1 MAKKKKKTIL
11 TAEEYKAQN
20 GMLVT
25 ADQYRSQQ
33 AAANARKQAEEKA
46 AANARSQAMTN
57 SWRKM
62 SQEETYSGGRTAGNT
77 FGTYALKQQYD
88 RAKNKKTFFNDY
100 MNQLAQKRTEANKKL
115 TQDATYLMDGKG
127 DPGIAYRSV
136 MSGADSTD
144 ARKRLNK
151 YAQEEKQFNLDVQH
165 AQNERLVK
173 GDYSGIDF
181 GGHMGKYTDD
191 LKETFYLPNV
201 STRNIEA
208 SQLKKRGYGNSGT
221 DWSTYSD
228 NDALQKKKDEL
239 LAQKEYYENRHTDPY
254 EALEEKGQFT
264 PVYSAWGESEGTQE
278 AAKRFHQSIKGRNKD
293 DINPQTIMD
302 SIYGSGTYS
311 YETQGMTD
319 IERQRL
325 DDDIMNRFYQ
335 MERPETGVDIYG
347 QMEQERKT
355 NEDMTNYLTGEI
367 GRIDRQMEHNN
378 EYNEL
383 MNAETGGDRSFH
395 PENDYVS
402 EDPIDVERFDLFYNM
417 TSPSVDVI
425 SSFINRGAVYDDWMK
440 VSGRLPDGM
449 KNVAHMLPEEIGKF
463 NEYYNAGQKD
473 KAMAFI
479 EGLQYA
485 LGQRNQYYENVQKK
499 YETTQAPILSY
510 LNTFTEKAVLQPA
523 EMLGVIAGR
532 IFGDKRVEDPDS
544 GYWAIT
550 NDINKTRQFVTEDMD
565 KITRFFVETG
575 TSAVDSFANVLMG
588 NSMGL
593 SEKAL
598 EYTVLGFF
606 GTQAFQTSMNQN
618 LRESNG
624 DWAHSFAEATLDTL
638 IETATEIFSV
648 EKLLSDPTKF
658 LEYLFKNAIAEG
670 SEEFVGAT
678 FGPLVH
684 EMLLHNNEWRE
695 RAAQIWRD
703 GGYADDNG
711 NFVKVGSEEDAYR
724 QAMKEWNHDIFRS
737 TLSGALSTGGAAMV
751 GGVQNVGNRM
761 FGRYQEAGRQIRNAE
776 TAGTNGQQVLL
787 DAALSMKEGTKS
799 NKQAQKIQEKLKANE
814 KISDFEIGKLAE
826 NIYKESNE
834 QAAEAARTVIED
846 NAFEKLEKT
855 KMDVVQSREMA
866 RIISEAVMKG
876 GVNNLSRS
884 DRSMLMGS
892 VEGFN
897 VYKDFISFQDETKNS
912 QTVRDTMDAIIDAT
926 RESVERQQS
935 VSELL
940 NAREGQAVKQAED
953 AGEQLA
959 SEEDIRNASGAAVE
973 GARGVI
979 VDGQWAKLG
988 NLVEVKEKDAKGNT
1002 KTSLRWQISGTDQTV
1017 KASQIRATDFS
1028 TAAIIRQATVN
1039 PGMFS
1044 NGFVNTLMKANEQG
1058 QIKNVGRFLLDAQK
1072 VRMAGYLGMQMPANT
1087 MGSQAAQDIYN
1098 QAKYEHGKNRDDQLK
1113 NGNAGRRGKITFMG
1127 AEYGTTEW
1135 NQAIKNANLDRN
1147 QRAQID
1153 AIAGIAQRA
1162 GIEVYF
1168 RSAEEVAKEWG
1179 TSDPEMTYG
1188 WESNTDEHGR
1198 GISINIEG
1206 LDFALGENGTPEVRG
1221 QHNMLVTFGHEMT
1234 HWLQRNSA
1242 NGYNQLESFVMG
1254 EMRRNGVNI
1263 QRRVMDVM
1271 ERRGLS
1277 IEDAMSE
1284 IVADSCDQILANEEV
1299 AQHIQETNKGLYS
1312 EIKGFVKNLIGRMKD
1327 AIKGM
1332 DESQSRDARAMMN
1345 SANRLAK
1352 VWLGA
1357 YDEAISG
1364 AIKNGNKAEENS
1376 DYRTRFS
1383 KQMNN
1388 GYDYTKPFAQQLE
1401 DWKNGLI
1408 PKNDVLLVSDT
1419 PIEFLQVGLKQ
1430 LPITINQTHVDYAI
1444 NNTKDDDHY
1453 LTQPVLEQLPYLIK
1467 KPIAII
1473 ESQSRDDSV
1482 VVIVGKKVNKNM
1494 LIAAIEVNALGEQ
1507 NNKRIRTNTINSTF
1521 GKSNAVTKLL
1531 TDAIQKENA
1540 GDVGVFYIDKA
1551 RAQYLY
1557 AKAGVQFP
1565 GRAIQDGPIHSIF
1578 DVGSPVKMDYKE
1590 GRGKNGYRYSQAVIE
1605 EDGDEMTLSSLNL
1618 ARDLYF
1624 KGTDAEIEAGEK
1636 KLAQREREM
1645 KDIIESDDFT
1655 ALMLKNKAGGRYE
1668 ILHPSTRKGIRFQLT
1683 YYGNDGEPSMHESYG
1698 KTGGPVDEREN
1709 VHSMDELYRHYADM
1723 SYDSDLKLQ
1732 VLRDNARFSQ
1742 AMIDEEYDQAV
1753 KNGDVQREQEL
1764 VDQAADRNGY
1774 TMEVYH
1780 GTPTGG
1786 FTQFKDWSYFTENKA
1801 YADRYNHP
1809 SASSIR
1815 GYAVEATRPM
1825 TYALRM
1831 NPGRV
1836 FDTRKAKEREL
1847 FNKARMEYGMT
1858 QLQESGVPDWTDG
1871 RDLIEYIEENNL
1883 PYDTIILDEGGDG
1896 GYGEEVVKRGFSYV
1910 TRSNMIKSAE
1920 PVTYDDQ
1927 GKVIP
1932 LSERFNPEKVDIRWS
1947 HAELDSEYD
1956 QAVKSG
1962 NVERQQELVD
1972 EAAEAAMPY
1981 SVIRK
1986 EDGTL
1991 RKLYHG
1997 TYSDTFTVFDKDL
2010 IGTVREGDTGFFG
2023 KGFYFTFHKG
2033 EARSY
2038 GNNVM
2043 EVFVDIRNPFDFRKE
2058 LNTYNGERANIYGAN
2073 HAVFAVNWA
2082 RKFPELN
2089 FEEVGVT
2096 TKDGERKA
2104 ISLQQF
2110 ADEFEDVYKNKEF
2123 EVREVKSDEGNYWEA
2138 LADPRTESYTNED
2151 GETFTWTEYG
2161 FRQKFYTEQDARNKT
2176 QQTYLYLANTV
2187 YDHIT
2192 IPSSPAIVMSSNLTD
2207 VLKERGY
2214 DGVIQSEEGDEVVAF
2229 ESNQIKLADPVT
2241 YDDKGKVIPLS
2252 ERFNK
2257 ESNDIRFSMAE
2268 PVEQVRDLIAVH
2280 NLTPQNLLGSLAED
2294 GFTAPSIAVVKAK
2307 EGHSKFGTISVVFK
2321 RSAIDPL
2328 MNRKNKIYGTDAWTP
2343 TRSNAQLETEWDYE
2357 GLAKVK
2363 DRFLDKM
2370 KGMEEY
2376 YRNEAERWIGQ
2387 KQYEGA
2393 TTKQFDDLALEAYGN
2408 YGILAAYLAEK
2419 GETIEKKYRNDKD
2432 HSELH
2437 EESIPDYNRF
2447 LDALKN
2453 EGRLDEFMND
2463 MKHESIYDNIDKW
2476 GQFYAE
2482 NGNDQAK
2489 KVYENVLKD
2498 EGKRSISARVLGS
2511 RLRQFYMFQQ
2521 DGRKIKTHK
2530 EIDRFL
2536 MYQAMTEKAD
2546 RNDFNKWLYN
2556 TLKGSI
2562 GRTGVYNGVDPYDSY
2577 GNERSWEQTHWKPT
2591 AENIVK
2597 AMYRN
2602 HEAKGGEAGGA
2613 TGLMAKASKEYA
2625 TIEEVR
2631 ADRGRLQQ
2639 IDEEEY
2645 KAKVSELDKK
2655 IIDFVNRAEET
2666 SGWSTDTLR
2675 SSLIEAG
2682 GEYAKNGERAVR
2694 KYFRQEKINLT
2705 EEQIQEAISLMNE
2718 AKEIETGYFEAKP
2731 ERVVGL
2737 DEIYKVIVPAS
2748 ETEVIDE
2755 LEKRGIPY
2763 ETTDGTDEDRLR
2775 VLNEQE
2781 DARFSKASL
2790 DNLDAGAWIGSL
2802 TPGQVQTEAERDL
2815 INNYKGRRVSI
2826 QLSIKKQLDY
2836 KAKIKQLT
2844 DNLEKLTPAQLDDL
2858 KTLQDKLAVEQ
2869 EKHARLE
2876 DELFKITSAD
2886 GYAGLM
2892 YRQNQILNNF
2902 ILGKTQ
2908 DQVRQTVDEMVKETQ
2923 KAKEEIAKQAEELK
2937 KLAQTQ
2943 AVQTMKSYLGK
2954 TSLKFAAKSLKS
2966 ELNSSMKN
2974 GEIENRLAEMALKKA
2989 NGESIAEDA
2998 RLLAID
3004 MTNQMRGYQLDV
3016 MERLRGV
3023 TITIGPDEQAEMKGN
3038 GMTLASVRE
3047 QLKGTGVKV
3056 KYGDHSSL
3064 DTDTQDGGDLRV
3076 LLPELP
3082 QEISENSADALFR
3095 FISWAQSMREG
3106 DLAAKQ
3112 SMVDIDDAALNV
3124 MALASTVTTE
3134 MTNDPAAKKQ
3144 IDKLLKQVQDLSGRT
3159 EEIAGKMSDVMD
3171 QMDNIELAGT
3181 KAVGWASVLQR
3192 DVHVAIDYY
3201 NKIARMAAQEE
3212 RNTVRKNLIEQL
3224 KSENTRKLVEQQ
3236 EKYQELMK
3244 QDRKARELA
3253 QDNLSL
3259 RNRISTVAS
3268 RINKRLTAETD
3279 QKNVPEEAKPLARQ
3293 MLKMLLEHDF
3303 VYRHVLMANKQQR
3316 EDSLRAMRAFDQRDG
3331 GFDMDRDLD
3340 WLIVGQGEDADY
3352 DIHDRIVKDLIDIET
3367 GLMEYRTAEGHKNL
3381 SLMDR
3386 REALRKIDKAVTE
3399 IWSVIQARET
3409 ANINHKNML
3418 VSELAMQA
3426 RDNMDKSRF
3435 KGEWTGV
3442 IGHGIQG
3449 LRSGVVY
3456 GNMTPEYFFKNLRN
3470 KTISQLYDEYHRA
3483 ENRNGLEVGRAQKKL
3498 AQIAEE
3504 TGYKNWDPKKRYTF
3518 NLVKGGT
3525 VNLTLGEMMSLYATW
3540 EREKLNQIEANGPE
3554 ESYHLK
3560 VGGFYTQQEEQ
3571 HKILGREVF
3580 NQRAH
3585 RLTEEDM
3592 TKIMEAMTPEQ
3603 IEYVD
3608 RVVKYMTN
3616 EIGALGNEASMRMY
3630 GIKKYN
3636 EKWYFPFEIWEGVKS
3651 KKSDQ
3656 GAAGNQENRA
3666 AHQSFTKRRVN
3677 NASNALVIR
3686 DFTETAVKHIG
3697 QMINYNTFAPA
3708 IEFMNRVMN
3717 EQMEEAGEGEDSS
3730 TKRNLRAMFGE
3741 IYGRDAVKYLDDF
3754 NKDVNGGVTRPD
3766 SSIYDK
3772 LLSTFKKSAVA
3783 GSMSVALQQPL
3794 SYIRAAMLINPKY
3807 LATSINVGPQLKRIV
3822 EEMRKY
3828 SGVAVIKKMGKFD
3841 MNLGRSAIDYM
3852 KPEAKES
3859 TGRTVY
3865 NKVSDAVTILPE
3877 LMDTWTWCNMW
3888 EAVKKEQADL
3898 NPGMDKTSDAFLEK
3912 VAERFN
3918 EVMRRTQVYDSMLV
3932 KSRNMRSNNVWM
3944 KSMTSFMSEPTLT
3957 ANVLYDAV
3965 INAKEK
3971 GGKTVLAK
3979 AATTFVMS
3987 AILQAI
3993 VKGLIS
3999 AGRNPQD
4006 KKTWDENVA
4015 YRTGANLISEL
4026 NPLNLLPGYN
4036 DLMVLFKEGE
4046 LNDDALSVV
4055 GKILE
4060 AGKTGI
4066 RWIQGKSE
4074 NPWYRDLEDTAGVIS
4089 QLFTNIPAKNLLR
4102 DMRAITNYIKKPWAD
4117 RPNSADV
4124 LKYQLLDQI
4133 HTADNMTGVLSTWLG
4148 DKGWETKNAAYYK
4161 RIYQADKAGKQEK
4174 VASMINYL
4182 TLARGTKET
4191 TIKSGLRDLAKKDS
4205 SLTGQQRLDMQKQY
4219 GLNNANQYIT
4229 TEYKEGKI
4237 SRNEAEKMYRKENPK
4252 ADDKKVYETFDRIDY
4267 TKAGKLE
4274 DGEYYSSYLP
4284 LYDAIEANSQGEIK
4298 QAIKKMLSYGYK
4310 VDNIKNQ
4317 LGTKYKN
4324 DYIQADTKKRGQIQ
4338 NKLIKAYRELGIS
4351 ETEAIGIMQK
4361 WVTDYSKK
4369 QSKKK

>member
-62 SQEETYSGGRTAGNT
+62 SQDETYSGGRTAGNT

-127 DPGIAYRSV
+127 DQGIAYRSV
-136 MSGADSTD
+136 MPGADSTD

-165 AQNERLVK
+165 AQNEKLVK

-181 GGHMGKYTDD
+181 GGHMGKYTDN

-201 STRNIEA
+201 STRNINVSE
-208 SQLKKRGYGNSGT
+208 QKKRGYGNSGT

-228 NDALQKKKDEL
+228 NDALQKKKNEL

-402 EDPIDVERFDLFYNM
+402 EDPIDVQRFDLFYNM

-648 EKLLSDPTKF
+648 EKLLSDPSKF
-658 LEYLFKNAIAEG
+658 LEYLFKNAFAEG

-711 NFVKVGSEEDAYR
+711 NFVKVGSEEEAYR

-787 DAALSMKEGTKS
+787 DAALNMKEGTKS

-988 NLVEVKEKDAKGNT
+988 NLV
-1002 KTSLRWQISGTDQTV
+1002 KTEDGSLKWQVTV
-1017 KASQIRATDFS
+1017 DGKQKTVDTSQIRAADFA
-1028 TAAIIRQATVN
+1028 TANIMRQAAAN
-1039 PGMFS
+1039 PGMYS
-1044 NGFVNTLMKANEQG
+1044 NGFTNMMLAQNELGKVN
-1058 QIKNVGRFLLDAQK
+1058 NVGRYLLDAQRI
-1072 VRMAGYLGMQMPANT
+1072 RMAAYTGMQIPANT
-1087 MGSQAAQDIYN
+1087 LGSETARALYDFSKAEHAQNRQAQVKEGN
-1098 QAKYEHGKNRDDQLK
+1098 TGKQ
-1113 NGNAGRRGKITFMG
+1113 GRVTFMG
-1127 AEYGTTEW
+1127 AEYGSQEW
-1135 NQAIKNANLDRN
+1135 NKAISSIKNTN

-1153 AIAGIAQRA
+1153 YIAGIAQRA
-1162 GIEVYF
+1162 GIEVTF
-1168 RSAEEVAKEWG
+1168 RDAKDVAKEMG
-1179 TSDPEMTYG
+1179 VKDAEKYYG
-1188 WESNTDEHGR
+1188 WENGQ
-1198 GISINIEG
+1198 GISINVEG
-1206 LDFALGENGTPEVRG
+1206 LDFMLGEDGKAVAKGN
-1221 QHNMLVTFGHEMT
+1221 HNMVVTFGHEMT
-1234 HWLQRNSA
+1234 HWLQRNSLQ
-1242 NGYNQLESFVMG
+1242 GYNQLESFVLN
-1254 EMRRNGVNI
+1254 EMRRNGVNVN
-1263 QRRVMDVM
+1263 QRINSVMNRLNLNM
-1271 ERRGLS
+1271 
-1277 IEDAMSE
+1277 EDAISE

-1299 AQHIQETNKGLYS
+1299 AQHIQETNKGLFN
-1312 EIKGFVKNLIGRMKD
+1312 EIKGFVKNLIGRMKN

-1364 AIKNGNKAEENS
+1364 EIKRGEGTNT
-1376 DYRTRFS
+1376 TRLSEADFS
-1383 KQMNN
+1383 
-1388 GYDYTKPFAQQLE
+1388 YET
-1401 DWKNGLI
+1401 
-1408 PKNDVLLVSDT
+1408 
-1419 PIEFLQVGLKQ
+1419 
-1430 LPITINQTHVDYAI
+1430 
-1444 NNTKDDDHY
+1444 
-1453 LTQPVLEQLPYLIK
+1453 LIK
-1467 KPIAII
+1467 KPDMVVYTLNELSDKEYQEDLSKNTRDFAKDII
-1473 ESQSRDDSV
+1473 EEVKQENDGKPEINNIDTGKNIQITVESIKHSIGRELQKNYALICHNMTKILENAVAVNELNGRQPKSNYSTILIGAYNTKDAFTAVRFNVNNRTWKADSFEILYSIAKNEIKKEGPVNMTPGLQAVMPDSGSPSFKVSISDLLDIVKNADD
-1482 VVIVGKKVNKNM
+1482 
-1494 LIAAIEVNALGEQ
+1494 IAAVVSKDVADELGI
-1507 NNKRIRTNTINSTF
+1507 KR
-1521 GKSNAVTKLL
+1521 K
-1531 TDAIQKENA
+1531 
-1540 GDVGVFYIDKA
+1540 YIKGLSED
-1551 RAQYLY
+1551 L
-1557 AKAGVQFP
+1557 
-1565 GRAIQDGPIHSIF
+1565 
-1578 DVGSPVKMDYKE
+1578 
-1590 GRGKNGYRYSQAVIE
+1590 RYSQAVID
-1605 EDGDEMTLSSLNL
+1605 EDGEEMTLPSLNL

-1624 KGTDAEIEAGEK
+1624 KGTDADIEAGEK
-1636 KLAQREREM
+1636 KLAQREHEM

-1709 VHSMDELYRHYADM
+1709 VHSMEELYRHYADM

-1753 KNGDVQREQEL
+1753 KSGNVQRQQAY
-1764 VDQAADRNGY
+1764 VDQAADNAGY
-1774 TMEVYH
+1774 RIRTYH
-1780 GTPTGG
+1780 GTGRADRVGTVFRADRATSGPMAFFTDNKQIAENYSKDKKDTSIAYDEEYGDYK
-1786 FTQFKDWSYFTENKA
+1786 TQFRVKNRYGKEVPVGELWNTLTYSEKKQAVDTFGYTTDFREAGYLLPNGRMLNFTGEKGKH
-1801 YADRYNHP
+1801 YGTRGEDHRGISTIY
-1809 SASSIR
+1809 ASSEYQGGAAMMAFMRDGNIR
-1815 GYAVEATRPM
+1815 VMAET
-1825 TYALRM
+1825 
-1831 NPGRV
+1831 PG
-1836 FDTRKAKEREL
+1836 
-1847 FNKARMEYGMT
+1847 
-1858 QLQESGVPDWTDG
+1858 
-1871 RDLIEYIEENNL
+1871 
-1883 PYDTIILDEGGDG
+1883 
-1896 GYGEEVVKRGFSYV
+1896 
-1910 TRSNMIKSAE
+1910 
-1920 PVTYDDQ
+1920 
-1927 GKVIP
+1927 
-1932 LSERFNPEKVDIRWS
+1932 VDI
-1947 HAELDSEYD
+1947 
-1956 QAVKSG
+1956 
-1962 NVERQQELVD
+1962 
-1972 EAAEAAMPY
+1972 
-1981 SVIRK
+1981 I
-1986 EDGTL
+1986 
-1991 RKLYHG
+1991 
-1997 TYSDTFTVFDKDL
+1997 
-2010 IGTVREGDTGFFG
+2010 
-2023 KGFYFTFHKG
+2023 
-2033 EARSY
+2033 
-2038 GNNVM
+2038 
-2043 EVFVDIRNPFDFRKE
+2043 
-2058 LNTYNGERANIYGAN
+2058 
-2073 HAVFAVNWA
+2073 
-2082 RKFPELN
+2082 
-2089 FEEVGVT
+2089 
-2096 TKDGERKA
+2096 
-2104 ISLQQF
+2104 
-2110 ADEFEDVYKNKEF
+2110 
-2123 EVREVKSDEGNYWEA
+2123 
-2138 LADPRTESYTNED
+2138 
-2151 GETFTWTEYG
+2151 
-2161 FRQKFYTEQDARNKT
+2161 
-2176 QQTYLYLANTV
+2176 
-2187 YDHIT
+2187 
-2192 IPSSPAIVMSSNLTD
+2192 
-2207 VLKERGY
+2207 
-2214 DGVIQSEEGDEVVAF
+2214 
-2229 ESNQIKLADPVT
+2229 
-2241 YDDKGKVIPLS
+2241 
-2252 ERFNK
+2252 
-2257 ESNDIRFSMAE
+2257 
-2268 PVEQVRDLIAVH
+2268 
-2280 NLTPQNLLGSLAED
+2280 
-2294 GFTAPSIAVVKAK
+2294 
-2307 EGHSKFGTISVVFK
+2307 
-2321 RSAIDPL
+2321 
-2328 MNRKNKIYGTDAWTP
+2328 
-2343 TRSNAQLETEWDYE
+2343 
-2357 GLAKVK
+2357 
-2363 DRFLDKM
+2363 
-2370 KGMEEY
+2370 
-2376 YRNEAERWIGQ
+2376 
-2387 KQYEGA
+2387 
-2393 TTKQFDDLALEAYGN
+2393 
-2408 YGILAAYLAEK
+2408 
-2419 GETIEKKYRNDKD
+2419 
-2432 HSELH
+2432 
-2437 EESIPDYNRF
+2437 
-2447 LDALKN
+2447 
-2453 EGRLDEFMND
+2453 
-2463 MKHESIYDNIDKW
+2463 
-2476 GQFYAE
+2476 
-2482 NGNDQAK
+2482 
-2489 KVYENVLKD
+2489 
-2498 EGKRSISARVLGS
+2498 
-2511 RLRQFYMFQQ
+2511 
-2521 DGRKIKTHK
+2521 
-2530 EIDRFL
+2530 
-2536 MYQAMTEKAD
+2536 
-2546 RNDFNKWLYN
+2546 
-2556 TLKGSI
+2556 
-2562 GRTGVYNGVDPYDSY
+2562 
-2577 GNERSWEQTHWKPT
+2577 
-2591 AENIVK
+2591 
-2597 AMYRN
+2597 
-2602 HEAKGGEAGGA
+2602 
-2613 TGLMAKASKEYA
+2613 ASKEPTTEQYA
-2625 TIEEVR
+2625 AIRNMARRFAGEEYFNVDFTD
-2631 ADRGRLQQ
+2631 DRGFNVDS
-2639 IDEEEY
+2639 IEY
-2645 KAKVSELDKK
+2645 DGR
-2655 IIDFVNRAEET
+2655 VN
-2666 SGWSTDTLR
+2666 
-2675 SSLIEAG
+2675 
-2682 GEYAKNGERAVR
+2682 
-2694 KYFRQEKINLT
+2694 
-2705 EEQIQEAISLMNE
+2705 
-2718 AKEIETGYFEAKP
+2718 P
-2731 ERVVGL
+2731 ERIVNDIKTFFRTGAAPQQSVVSQFH
-2737 DEIYKVIVPAS
+2737 Y
-2748 ETEVIDE
+2748 
-2755 LEKRGIPY
+2755 
-2763 ETTDGTDEDRLR
+2763 
-2775 VLNEQE
+2775 
-2781 DARFSKASL
+2781 SKADL
-2790 DNLDAGAWIGSL
+2790 ENLDAGAWIGSL

-2844 DNLEKLTPAQLDDL
+2844 DNIDKLTPAQLDDL

-3076 LLPELP
+3076 LLPEMP

-3181 KAVGWASVLQR
+3181 KAVGWASVLQS

-3367 GLMEYRTAEGHKNL
+3367 GLMEYRTAEGQKNI

-3540 EREKLNQIEANGPE
+3540 EREKLNQIEVNGPE

-3571 HKILGREVF
+3571 HKVLGREVF

-3717 EQMEEAGEGEDSS
+3717 YQMAEEGEGEDSS

-3741 IYGRDAVKYLDDF
+3741 IYGKDAVKYLDDF
-3754 NKDVNGGVTRPD
+3754 NRDVNGGVTRPD
-3766 SSIYDK
+3766 TTIYDR

-3783 GSMSVALQQPL
+3783 GSASVALQQPL
-3794 SYIRAAMLINPKY
+3794 SYIRAAMMISPKY
-3807 LATSINVGPQLKRIV
+3807 LATSINVGPQLKQIV

-3852 KPEAKES
+3852 MPDAKES
-3859 TGRTVY
+3859 TGRTIY
-3865 NKVSDAVTILPE
+3865 NKASDIVTILPE

-3888 EAVKKEQADL
+3888 EAVKKEQAAQ
-3898 NPGMDKTSDAFLEK
+3898 NPGMEKTSDEFLEK

-3918 EVMRRTQVYDSMLV
+3918 DVMRKTQVYDSVLV
-3932 KSRNMRSNNVWM
+3932 KSKNMRNTNTIVKM
-3944 KSMTSFMSEPTLT
+3944 FTSFMSEPTLT

-3971 GGKTVLAK
+3971 GGKAVLAK

-3999 AGRNPQD
+3999 AGRSPQD

-4026 NPLNLLPGYN
+4026 NPMNLLPGYN

-4046 LNDDALSVV
+4046 LSDDALSVV

-4102 DMRAITNYIKKPWAD
+4102 DMRAITNYIKKPWVD

-4133 HTADNMTGVLSTWLG
+4133 HTADNMTGVLNTWLG
-4148 DKGWETKNAAYYK
+4148 EKGWETKNASYYK
-4161 RIYQADKAGKQEK
+4161 RIYNADKAGKQEK
-4174 VASMINYL
+4174 VNAMINYL
-4182 TLARGTKET
+4182 TLARGTKESS
-4191 TIKSGLRDLAKKDS
+4191 INEAIRGLAKKDA
-4205 SLTGQQRLDMQKQY
+4205 SLTSQEKLEKQKEY
-4219 GLNNANQYIT
+4219 GLTKTTDYILSEFKAGNIT
-4229 TEYKEGKI
+4229 KQ
-4237 SRNEAEKMYRKENPK
+4237 EAEAMYKKEKP
-4252 ADDKKVYETFDRIDY
+4252 DTTDKILAEKFDGIDY
-4267 TKAGKLE
+4267 EKSG
-4274 DGEYYSSYLP
+4274 GETRYSSYSNYDP
-4284 LYDAIEANSQGEIK
+4284 LYDAIEKNSQAEIK
-4298 QAIKKMLSYGYK
+4298 QAVKKLISLGYDQSSIKSNLTKIYK
-4310 VDNIKNQ
+4310 
-4317 LGTKYKN
+4317 T

-4361 WVTDYSKK
+4361 WVTDYNKK
-4369 QSKKK
+4369 QGNK

>member
-62 SQEETYSGGRTAGNT
+62 SQDETYSGGRTAGNT

-165 AQNERLVK
+165 ARNERLVK

-191 LKETFYLPNV
+191 LKETFYLPNI

-239 LAQKEYYENRHTDPY
+239 LAQKEYYKNRHTDPY

-367 GRIDRQMEHNN
+367 GKIDRQMEHNN

-402 EDPIDVERFDLFYNM
+402 EEPIDVQRFDLFYNM

-499 YETTQAPILSY
+499 YETTQAPVLSY

-648 EKLLSDPTKF
+648 EKLLSDPSKF

-678 FGPLVH
+678 FGPLIH

-834 QAAEAARTVIED
+834 QAAEAARTVVED

-884 DRSMLMGS
+884 DRSILMGS

-912 QTVRDTMDAIIDAT
+912 QTVRDTMDAIMDAT

-940 NAREGQAVKQAED
+940 DGRKGQAVKQAED

-988 NLVEVKEKDAKGNT
+988 NLV
-1002 KTSLRWQISGTDQTV
+1002 KTEDGSLKWQVTADGKQKTV
-1017 KASQIRATDFS
+1017 DASQIRAADFA
-1028 TAAIIRQATVN
+1028 TANIMRQAAAN
-1039 PGMFS
+1039 PGMYS
-1044 NGFVNTLMKANEQG
+1044 NGFTNMMLAQNELGKVN
-1058 QIKNVGRFLLDAQK
+1058 NVGRYLLDAQRI
-1072 VRMAGYLGMQMPANT
+1072 RMAAYTGMQIPANT
-1087 MGSQAAQDIYN
+1087 LGSETARALYDFSKAEHEQNRQAQV
-1098 QAKYEHGKNRDDQLK
+1098 KE
-1113 NGNAGRRGKITFMG
+1113 GNAGKQGRVTFMG
-1127 AEYGTTEW
+1127 AVYGSQEW
-1135 NQAIKNANLDRN
+1135 NKAISSIKNTN

-1153 AIAGIAQRA
+1153 YIAGIAQRA
-1162 GIEVYF
+1162 GIEVTF
-1168 RSAEEVAKEWG
+1168 RDAKDVAKEMG
-1179 TSDPEMTYG
+1179 VKDAEKYYG
-1188 WESNTDEHGR
+1188 WENGK
-1198 GISINIEG
+1198 GISINVEG
-1206 LDFALGENGTPEVRG
+1206 LDFMLGEDGKAVAKGN
-1221 QHNMLVTFGHEMT
+1221 HNMVVTFGHEMT
-1234 HWLQRNSA
+1234 HWLQRNSLQ
-1242 NGYNQLESFVMG
+1242 GYNQLESFVLN
-1254 EMRRNGVNI
+1254 EMRRNGVNVN
-1263 QRRVMDVM
+1263 RRINSVMNRLNLNM
-1271 ERRGLS
+1271 
-1277 IEDAMSE
+1277 EDAISE

-1299 AQHIQETNKGLYS
+1299 AQHIQETNKGLFN
-1312 EIKGFVKNLIGRMKD
+1312 EIKGFVKNLIGRMKN

-1364 AIKNGNKAEENS
+1364 AIRQGEANVEDETRLSFADMQKLTWDQQIDKMLGSNASSNDVMELAKTEELKDIDVDVPIALRQSVLRKMMRDPGMTKRSGHKMTKPEILKIKESLIHPVAKITRGNVVYLISDQLDYNGDPIMLVGEKVKQYVKGGAIDTKSIYGRTNVTTLFGKYVDGQFVPYDDAKIWKYKENANDILSLSPEQLGAGPDVFDAIERLTQNEGNGKSRLSQADLSGQKNIEGSSANSIVRETDKVENSQNVPSTDMSIKENALSVNDDQAYQDAVERGELETATNMLMDKLQRTEGVIPYMANRWDVGRSREISRLIKMPGMTEAIAEAAADMAQNVPENAVLIPMPDHTGKVTDETDTAVLAKAISELTGRPVVYALEGEEHGSRHEAKARGEAGATVQDLAFRKIAEIPEGTFPIFVDNIVGKGITAAAAREAFGGGITLAYSKTARSKGLVGLKNATITYDKNGN
-1376 DYRTRFS
+1376 
-1383 KQMNN
+1383 
-1388 GYDYTKPFAQQLE
+1388 
-1401 DWKNGLI
+1401 LI
-1408 PKNDVLLVSDT
+1408 PL
-1419 PIEFLQVGLKQ
+1419 
-1430 LPITINQTHVDYAI
+1430 
-1444 NNTKDDDHY
+1444 
-1453 LTQPVLEQLPYLIK
+1453 
-1467 KPIAII
+1467 
-1473 ESQSRDDSV
+1473 SQR
-1482 VVIVGKKVNKNM
+1482 
-1494 LIAAIEVNALGEQ
+1494 
-1507 NNKRIRTNTINSTF
+1507 
-1521 GKSNAVTKLL
+1521 
-1531 TDAIQKENA
+1531 
-1540 GDVGVFYIDKA
+1540 
-1551 RAQYLY
+1551 
-1557 AKAGVQFP
+1557 
-1565 GRAIQDGPIHSIF
+1565 F
-1578 DVGSPVKMDYKE
+1578 DVSK
-1590 GRGKNGYRYSQAVIE
+1590 
-1605 EDGDEMTLSSLNL
+1605 
-1618 ARDLYF
+1618 RD
-1624 KGTDAEIEAGEK
+1624 
-1636 KLAQREREM
+1636 
-1645 KDIIESDDFT
+1645 
-1655 ALMLKNKAGGRYE
+1655 
-1668 ILHPSTRKGIRFQLT
+1668 
-1683 YYGNDGEPSMHESYG
+1683 
-1698 KTGGPVDEREN
+1698 V
-1709 VHSMDELYRHYADM
+1709 
-1723 SYDSDLKLQ
+1723 
-1732 VLRDNARFSQ
+1732 RFSQ
-1742 AMIDEEYDQAV
+1742 AQLDNEYMQAV
-1753 KNGDVQREQEL
+1753 KDENVQRQQEL
-1764 VDQAADRNGY
+1764 VRRAAEEAGYTLRGTHRTNAEFIVFDKSMRSGKNGKTLGDGFYIARGEGTEYDNDSYGKNRMVVYVNPGKVFNLTEGLTKRQANRIYDKYFAPFHEDKYNTYKPHVIEKLQSPIRLMDYIIEAAETNNTTTDEIFKWLGYDSIKDGPQYAVFDSEQIKSAEPVTYDDNGNVIPLSERFNPESEDIRLSQAQLDDEYMLAVKDGNVQRQQAYVDQAADNAGY
-1774 TMEVYH
+1774 RIRAYH
-1780 GTPTGG
+1780 GTGRADRVGTVFRADRATSGPMAFFTDNKQIAENYSRDKRDTSIAYDEEYGDYKTQFRVKNRYGKEVPVGELWNSLTYSEKRKITEAAKHIAWDDAMEEIIYDPDAKQGNGG
-1786 FTQFKDWSYFTENKA
+1786 FNEWTLRDKRGNAIDALMEAWLYGGDLYEQEERFLDVLKMAGIENVKWNDPN
-1801 YADRYNHP
+1801 YREEKVYD
-1809 SASSIR
+1809 
-1815 GYAVEATRPM
+1815 
-1825 TYALRM
+1825 TYLKIQ
-1831 NPGRV
+1831 NP
-1836 FDTRKAKEREL
+1836 FDTSTMYTGKFLEDLESWWMFQDKDLYEHEDMGADFWDKNGISVDDWISYGFDDTANGNTRNWTRIPDGVTAYLKEL
-1847 FNKARMEYGMT
+1847 GY
-1858 QLQESGVPDWTDG
+1858 DG
-1871 RDLIEYIEENNL
+1871 IKDQ
-1883 PYDTIILDEGGDG
+1883 GGKDG
-1896 GYGEEVVKRGFSYV
+1896 GIGHTVWIPFS
-1910 TRSNMIKSAE
+1910 SEQIKSAE

-1927 GKVIP
+1927 GNVIP

-1947 HAELDSEYD
+1947 QADMDPKQAELSEAWQKARDEANDLREQLRKMKPEMDAWVDRITEAQKAGKMDDILAEYKEWEKGYTKLRDEQYEAEQRYKQANKAYDDYIEQRDVAEEQKKIQASGLSEPEYRRKQAVNTFGYTTDFREAGYLLPNGRMLNFTGEKGKHYGTRGEDHRGISTIYASSEY
-1956 QAVKSG
+1956 QG
-1962 NVERQQELVD
+1962 G
-1972 EAAEAAMPY
+1972 AAMMAFMRDGN
-1981 SVIRK
+1981 IR
-1986 EDGTL
+1986 
-1991 RKLYHG
+1991 
-1997 TYSDTFTVFDKDL
+1997 
-2010 IGTVREGDTGFFG
+2010 
-2023 KGFYFTFHKG
+2023 
-2033 EARSY
+2033 
-2038 GNNVM
+2038 VM
-2043 EVFVDIRNPFDFRKE
+2043 AETPGVDI
-2058 LNTYNGERANIYGAN
+2058 I
-2073 HAVFAVNWA
+2073 
-2082 RKFPELN
+2082 
-2089 FEEVGVT
+2089 
-2096 TKDGERKA
+2096 
-2104 ISLQQF
+2104 
-2110 ADEFEDVYKNKEF
+2110 
-2123 EVREVKSDEGNYWEA
+2123 
-2138 LADPRTESYTNED
+2138 
-2151 GETFTWTEYG
+2151 
-2161 FRQKFYTEQDARNKT
+2161 
-2176 QQTYLYLANTV
+2176 
-2187 YDHIT
+2187 
-2192 IPSSPAIVMSSNLTD
+2192 
-2207 VLKERGY
+2207 
-2214 DGVIQSEEGDEVVAF
+2214 
-2229 ESNQIKLADPVT
+2229 
-2241 YDDKGKVIPLS
+2241 
-2252 ERFNK
+2252 
-2257 ESNDIRFSMAE
+2257 
-2268 PVEQVRDLIAVH
+2268 
-2280 NLTPQNLLGSLAED
+2280 
-2294 GFTAPSIAVVKAK
+2294 
-2307 EGHSKFGTISVVFK
+2307 
-2321 RSAIDPL
+2321 
-2328 MNRKNKIYGTDAWTP
+2328 
-2343 TRSNAQLETEWDYE
+2343 
-2357 GLAKVK
+2357 
-2363 DRFLDKM
+2363 
-2370 KGMEEY
+2370 
-2376 YRNEAERWIGQ
+2376 
-2387 KQYEGA
+2387 
-2393 TTKQFDDLALEAYGN
+2393 
-2408 YGILAAYLAEK
+2408 
-2419 GETIEKKYRNDKD
+2419 
-2432 HSELH
+2432 
-2437 EESIPDYNRF
+2437 
-2447 LDALKN
+2447 
-2453 EGRLDEFMND
+2453 
-2463 MKHESIYDNIDKW
+2463 
-2476 GQFYAE
+2476 
-2482 NGNDQAK
+2482 
-2489 KVYENVLKD
+2489 
-2498 EGKRSISARVLGS
+2498 
-2511 RLRQFYMFQQ
+2511 
-2521 DGRKIKTHK
+2521 
-2530 EIDRFL
+2530 
-2536 MYQAMTEKAD
+2536 
-2546 RNDFNKWLYN
+2546 
-2556 TLKGSI
+2556 
-2562 GRTGVYNGVDPYDSY
+2562 
-2577 GNERSWEQTHWKPT
+2577 
-2591 AENIVK
+2591 
-2597 AMYRN
+2597 
-2602 HEAKGGEAGGA
+2602 
-2613 TGLMAKASKEYA
+2613 ASKEPTTEQYA
-2625 TIEEVR
+2625 AIRNMARRFAGEEYFNVDFTD
-2631 ADRGRLQQ
+2631 DRGFNVDS
-2639 IDEEEY
+2639 IEY
-2645 KAKVSELDKK
+2645 DGR
-2655 IIDFVNRAEET
+2655 VN
-2666 SGWSTDTLR
+2666 
-2675 SSLIEAG
+2675 
-2682 GEYAKNGERAVR
+2682 
-2694 KYFRQEKINLT
+2694 
-2705 EEQIQEAISLMNE
+2705 
-2718 AKEIETGYFEAKP
+2718 P
-2731 ERVVGL
+2731 ERIVNDIKTFFRTGAAPQQSVVSQFH
-2737 DEIYKVIVPAS
+2737 Y
-2748 ETEVIDE
+2748 
-2755 LEKRGIPY
+2755 
-2763 ETTDGTDEDRLR
+2763 
-2775 VLNEQE
+2775 
-2781 DARFSKASL
+2781 SKADL
-2790 DNLDAGAWIGSL
+2790 ENLDAGAWIGSL

-2844 DNLEKLTPAQLDDL
+2844 DNIDKLTPAQLDDL
-2858 KTLQDKLAVEQ
+2858 KTLQDKLAAEQ

-2876 DELFKITSAD
+2876 DELFQITSAE

-3056 KYGDHSSL
+3056 KYGDYSSL

-3082 QEISENSADALFR
+3082 QEISENSADAMFR

-3224 KSENTRKLVEQQ
+3224 KSENTRKLVQQQ

-3316 EDSLRAMRAFDQRDG
+3316 EASLRAMKAFDQRDG

-3367 GLMEYRTAEGHKNL
+3367 GLMEYRTAEGQKNI

-3386 REALRKIDKAVTE
+3386 KEALKKIDKAVTE

-3426 RDNMDKSRF
+3426 RDNMDRSRF

-3518 NLVKGGT
+3518 KLIKGGT
-3525 VNLTLGEMMSLYATW
+3525 VSLTLGEMMSLYATW
-3540 EREKLNQIEANGPE
+3540 EREKLNQIEVNGPE
-3554 ESYHLK
+3554 ESYHMK

-3571 HKILGREVF
+3571 HKVLGREVF

-3656 GAAGNQENRA
+3656 GAAGNTENRA

-3717 EQMEEAGEGEDSS
+3717 YQMAEEGEGEDSS
-3730 TKRNLRAMFGE
+3730 TKRNLRAIFGE
-3741 IYGRDAVKYLDDF
+3741 IYGKDAVKYLDDF
-3754 NKDVNGGVTRPD
+3754 NRDVNGGVTRPD
-3766 SSIYDK
+3766 TTIYDR

-3783 GSMSVALQQPL
+3783 GSASVALQQPL
-3794 SYIRAAMLINPKY
+3794 SYIRAAMMISPKY
-3807 LATSINVGPQLKRIV
+3807 LATSIKAPGPHLKQIV

-3852 KPEAKES
+3852 MPDAKES
-3859 TGRTVY
+3859 TGRAIY
-3865 NKVSDAVTILPE
+3865 NKASDIVTMLPE

-3888 EAVKKEQADL
+3888 EAVKKEQAAQ
-3898 NPGMDKTSDAFLEK
+3898 NPGMDKTSDEFLEK

-3918 EVMRRTQVYDSMLV
+3918 DVIRKTQVYDSVLV
-3932 KSRNMRSNNVWM
+3932 KSKNMRNTNPIV
-3944 KSMTSFMSEPTLT
+3944 KSFTSFMSEPTLT

-3971 GGKTVLAK
+3971 GGMQTVAK

-3993 VKGLIS
+3993 VKGIIS
-3999 AGRNPQD
+3999 AGRSPQD

-4026 NPLNLLPGYN
+4026 NPMNLLPGYN

-4046 LNDDALSVV
+4046 LSDDALSVV

-4117 RPNSADV
+4117 RANSADV

-4133 HTADNMTGVLSTWLG
+4133 HTADNMTGVLNTWLG
-4148 DKGWETKNAAYYK
+4148 DKGWETKNAGYFK

-4191 TIKSGLRDLAKKDS
+4191 TINSGLRDLAKKDS
-4205 SLTGQQRLDMQKQY
+4205 SLTEQQKLDKQKQY
-4219 GLNNANQYIT
+4219 GLKDANGYIT
-4229 TEYKEGKI
+4229 SEYKEGKI

-4252 ADDKKVYETFDRIDY
+4252 AENKKVYETFDRIDY

-4284 LYDAIEANSQGEIK
+4284 LYDAIEANNQGEIK

-4310 VDNIKNQ
+4310 KENIQKQ

-4338 NKLIKAYRELGIS
+4338 NKLIKAYRELGVR

-4361 WVTDYSKK
+4361 WVTDYNKK
-4369 QSKKK
+4369 QGNK